1 MVLGGNM
8 KYILFI
14 LMSTILCAQDTPKT
28 ELKNVTVLSFTK
40 KRDILRYM
48 KKVVVPELGV
58 KCKFCHEMNDYS
70 SDKKEHKMVA
80 REMMSMVQGINKNTM
95 QKLGHRDVSCWDCHR
110 GITPPPEKK

>member
-1 MVLGGNM
+1 MVLGGHM
-8 KYILFI
+8 K
-14 LMSTILCAQDTPKT
+14 TILLILISTFLFAQDAPKS
-28 ELKNVTVLSFTK
+28 ELKNVTVLPFTK

-80 REMMSMVQGINKNTM
+80 RKMMSMVQGINKNTM

-110 GITPPPEKK
+110 GITPPAKK